1 MKNKI
6 KGLLVYLTLIAL
18 LFSGCSQDIS
28 TYSDNTEV
36 TQAVTKSNSAT
47 KSDSKKPKKKSGK
60 NTSSKKNKSSKR
72 TNKSSKSS
80 FSYKNVPKYK
90 NKPYVAINNN
100 EPFFKKNEL
109 KGKSFEKYSKLDYLG
124 RCGVAEASIG
134 TDLMPSEKR
143 GSISQVKPTG
153 WHSVRYNFVDGK
165 SLYNRCHLIGYQL
178 SGENANE
185 RNLITGTR
193 YLNVDGMLP
202 FENMV
207 ADYVKETKNHVM
219 YRVTPVFV
227 GNELVARGVLMEG
240 YSVEDDGDGICFN
253 VFCYNAQP
261 NVKINYATGESSGS
275 GKIKTAQNEN
285 GKNTNSK
292 GGTPKSNTSNENQ
305 DDSKY
310 DYILN
315 MNTHKFH
322 LPGCRGVK
330 QMSEANKGKYKG
342 SREEVI
348 EQGYE
353 PCKICNP

>member
-1 MKNKI
+1 MKKKMI
-6 KGLLVYLTLIAL
+6 SGMLLLALLLTLAVGCAAEVMKGPSVTLENIPEY
-18 LFSGCSQDIS
+18 SGAAYVAVNDNEPYFTQEEITDEAFE
-28 TYSDNTEV
+28 TYSD
-36 TQAVTKSNSAT
+36 
-47 KSDSKKPKKKSGK
+47 
-60 NTSSKKNKSSKR
+60 
-72 TNKSSKSS
+72 
-80 FSYKNVPKYK
+80 
-90 NKPYVAINNN
+90 
-100 EPFFKKNEL
+100 
-109 KGKSFEKYSKLDYLG
+109 LDALG
-124 RCGVAEASIG
+124 RCGVTCASVG
-134 TDLMPSEKR
+134 LELMPTEER
-143 GSISQVKPTG
+143 GDIGSVKPTG

-219 YRVTPVFV
+219 YRVTPVFG

-253 VFCYNAQP
+253 VFCYNVQP
-261 NVKINYATGESSGS
+261 KVKINYATGESSGS
-275 GKIKTAQNEN
+275 GEIKTAQNGN
-285 GKNTNSK
+285 SKNTTSK
-292 GGTPKSNTSNENQ
+292 GGTSKNQTSNENQ